1 MENVTSIGELL
12 RRERESRSLSL
23 DQVHDSTKITSQNLS
38 ALEEDRFDAFPNKVY
53 ARAFLR
59 DYANYLGLDSA
70 TLLTSYEEKWGAPTV
85 VEPVVAP
92 KPRRNWRRVGW
103 ALLVI
108 VLLAGVGAAGYV
120 YREDLG
126 QWAEGRLKQETAVPR
141 DPIQDEAGPSNR
153 PAELPP
159 VPQLGPEDE
168 PEAMVPEAKP
178 APEPVPAAPEKL
190 SLEVA
195 AFVQVWIRMIADD
208 KTVFIGILEKGEKKT
223 FEASDKLEIR
233 AGKAGGVQLKLN
245 GVLQP
250 PLGSLGESKTRKYTK
265 ADLPVAP
272 TPAEPIG
279 TTAAPPAARPTSPAP
294 GR

>member
-1 MENVTSIGELL
+1 MENGTSIGELL

-23 DQVHDSTKITSQNLS
+23 DQVHDSTKITAQNLS

-70 TLLTSYEEKWGAPTV
+70 SLLTSYEEKWGTPTV
-85 VEPVVAP
+85 VEPVIAP
-92 KPRRNWRRVGW
+92 KPRRSWRRVGW

-108 VLLAGVGAAGYV
+108 VLLGGIGAAGYI
-120 YREDLG
+120 YRDDLS
-126 QWAEGRLKQETAVPR
+126 QWAGGRSRHEAAMPQHPES
-141 DPIQDEAGPSNR
+141 DEASPSDKL
-153 PAELPP
+153 AELPP
-159 VPQLGPEDE
+159 APQSGPEDK
-168 PEAMVPEAKP
+168 PETTVPETKP

-190 SLEVA
+190 KLEVA
-195 AFVQVWIRMIADD
+195 AFVQVWIRLIADGNM
-208 KTVFIGILEKGEKKT
+208 VFIGTLEKGERKT
-223 FEASDKLEIR
+223 FEANDTLEIR

-250 PLGSLGESKTRKYTK
+250 PLGSLGESKTKKYTK

-272 TPAEPIG
+272 TPALPAG
-279 TTAAPPAARPTSPAP
+279 TTAVPPAAPPATPAP